1 MSILK
6 FVLIPSQAVIKLPN
20 TNKPSVSLK
29 LLSTFSIFHNDRRQ
43 FSQDPLTQLTTP
55 PPHSGKC
62 PQLHH
67 LSTLVN
73 VFNYTTSALW
83 SMSSITP
90 PQHSGQCLQLHHLS
104 TLHSVFNYTTSALYT
119 MSSITPPQHSLQCP
133 QLHHLSTLYYV
144 LNYTASALIT
154 MFSITL
160 PVHSLQCPQFYRA
173 NTPERPQLQ
182 CLRNQHTVLKTL
194 LIILTASGLLTMS
207 SIILN
212 ASMLNL
218 ISSPKRSRPL

>member
-73 VFNYTTSALW
+73 VFNYTTSALYTV
-83 SMSSITP
+83 SSITP
-90 PQHSGQCLQLHHLS
+90 PQHSGQC
-104 TLHSVFNYTTSALYT
+104 
-119 MSSITPPQHSLQCP
+119 P
-133 QLHHLSTLYYV
+133 QLHCQCTHYNV

-154 MFSITL
+154 MSSIL
-160 PVHSLQCPQFYRA
+160 PCQHPGASSIAMSQKSTHCPQ
-173 NTPERPQLQ
+173 NTINNTYGFRTPH
-182 CLRNQHTVLKTL
+182 NVLY
-194 LIILTASGLLTMS
+194 
-207 SIILN
+207 
-212 ASMLNL
+212 NL
-218 ISSPKRSRPL
+218 ECFNVKFNKFP